1 MWCFSLRT
9 QSYAEILLHVFK
21 MDFLFDAPVSKYG
34 LPSFDKYLVTMFCH
48 PSTYGTI
55 TLFIKYS
62 ASAFDGE
69 LLGPPANYKIKKH
82 SSSCFTVKDAW
93 IIPNRCENQANS
105 SYELSAFCS
114 VAEIWLF
121 VYDKNTWEWKVL
133 FRVQYKSPLP
143 CFLENLIFRGAF
155 KYCEIWS

>member
-1 MWCFSLRT
+1 MWFLSLRT

-21 MDFLFDAPVSKYG
+21 MDFLFDAPVNKYG

-69 LLGPPANYKIKKH
+69 LLGPPANYKIKSTLLLALLSRMRKL
-82 SSSCFTVKDAW
+82 SQRGVK
-93 IIPNRCENQANS
+93 IKQTLLMS
-105 SYELSAFCS
+105 FL
-114 VAEIWLF
+114 LF
-121 VYDKNTWEWKVL
+121 APLQRFDFLFMIKNTWEWKVL
-133 FRVQYKSPLP
+133 FRIQYKSPLP
-143 CFLENLIFRGAF
+143 CFLENLIYRGAF